1 MTYEENRYWKN
12 VLTIVP
18 IIGAALATVSYV
30 LRLYSRR
37 FTTAGLKVE
46 DWLMGVG
53 LILSYCATAFVVD
66 TAFNGVGL
74 PVSSLPADERRRIQF
89 GSWMI
94 QKFWAPSAAFVKI
107 SIVVFLKRLLGTV
120 RAYAIISN
128 ILIGFIACWAV
139 TALLVNIFQCTPVQY
154 YYDKDLNGHCM
165 SGQRAFFQAMGAF
178 SLVEDVIVLC
188 LPTPIVWGLQITFR
202 QKIAVTLV
210 FSLGGLVCIFSLMRL
225 IEFRNFVTTDLAS
238 SSAKESVWTCLELD
252 VAIICGCLPLM
263 KPLIQGFL
271 GKVRSGVSKARSH
284 PSSGTK
290 LYFPNGTTH
299 NNDGFRQINDPL
311 SSMASK
317 NAHIAADETRRSS
330 DVELQGIAVTTRID
344 QDIDRPRTGNSTDVS
359 AEHVW
364 PRAAAYEVLLNAA
377 GRRDQPAPRP
387 QHAALIRDEGHRMR
401 VPCKV
406 RQYGA
411 QALGSGQTSLR

>member
-89 GSWMI
+89 ASWMI

-154 YYDKDLNGHCM
+154 YYDKDLKGHCM
-165 SGQRAFFQAMGAF
+165 SGQRAFFQAMGAI

-188 LPTPIVWGLQITFR
+188 LPTPIVWRLQITFR

-290 LYFPNGTTH
+290 LYFPNGTTQ
-299 NNDGFRQINDPL
+299 NNDGFRQINDHL

-317 NAHIAADETRRSS
+317 NAHIAADESRRSS

-364 PRAAAYEVLLNAA
+364 PR
-377 GRRDQPAPRP
+377 
-387 QHAALIRDEGHRMR
+387 
-401 VPCKV
+401 
-406 RQYGA
+406 
-411 QALGSGQTSLR
+411 

>member
-18 IIGAALATVSYV
+18 IVGAALATISYL

-37 FTTAGLKVE
+37 FTTAGLKLE

-120 RAYAIISN
+120 RAYTVVSN
-128 ILIGFIACWAV
+128 VLIGFITCWAI
-139 TALLVNIFQCTPVQY
+139 TALLVNIFQCKPVQY
-154 YYDKDLNGHCM
+154 YYDKSLHGHCM
-165 SGQRAFFQAMGAF
+165 SGQRSFFQAMGSIA
-178 SLVEDVIVLC
+178 LVEDVIILC

-202 QKIAVTLV
+202 QKCAVTVV

-225 IEFRNFVTTDLAS
+225 IEFRNFITTDLAS

-290 LYFPNGTTH
+290 LYYPSSATH
-299 NNDGFRQINDPL
+299 NNDGFRQIDDML
-311 SSMASK
+311 GSQASK
-317 NAHIAADETRRSS
+317 NPHVMASSSRMSS
-330 DVELQGIAVTTRID
+330 DVELQGIAVHTRIE
-344 QDIDRPRTGNSTDVS
+344 QDVDRPHTVDSDETTH
-359 AEHVW
+359 AHAW
-364 PRAAAYEVLLNAA
+364 P
-377 GRRDQPAPRP
+377 
-387 QHAALIRDEGHRMR
+387 
-401 VPCKV
+401 
-406 RQYGA
+406 
-411 QALGSGQTSLR
+411 